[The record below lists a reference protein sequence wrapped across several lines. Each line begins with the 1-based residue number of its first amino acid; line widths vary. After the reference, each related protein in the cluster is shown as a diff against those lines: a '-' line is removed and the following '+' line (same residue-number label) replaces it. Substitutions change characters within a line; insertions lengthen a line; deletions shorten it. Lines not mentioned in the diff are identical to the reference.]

1 MLPKHLNRASKIF
14 KASGGKRIQYN
25 TENKKY
31 EKPKNTAESFYAE
44 TILTK

>member
-1 MLPKHLNRASKIF
+1 MLPKHLNRASKIV

-31 EKPKNTAESFYAE
+31 ENQKVQLRAFTLKQY
-44 TILTK
+44 